1 MSLDNS
7 PSFEDYP
14 DGVPVKLPDLNERRR
29 QFQKIIL
36 FMVLVVALIGMLNLM
51 KKARTLES
59 LAGTGNVLGRVVD
72 QNGQPFEGSIFI
84 LGTQLETETEADGSF
99 SLEQVPSGKRT
110 LVVADA
116 VSGLAFEIEVA
127 AAKELQMGEIRFIPT
142 GTP

>member
-1 MSLDNS
+1 
-7 PSFEDYP
+7 
-14 DGVPVKLPDLNERRR
+14 
-29 QFQKIIL
+29 
-36 FMVLVVALIGMLNLM
+36 MVLVVALIGMLNLM

-84 LGTQLETETEADGSF
+84 LGTQLETKTEADGSF

-116 VSGLAFEIEVA
+116 ASGLAFEIEVA